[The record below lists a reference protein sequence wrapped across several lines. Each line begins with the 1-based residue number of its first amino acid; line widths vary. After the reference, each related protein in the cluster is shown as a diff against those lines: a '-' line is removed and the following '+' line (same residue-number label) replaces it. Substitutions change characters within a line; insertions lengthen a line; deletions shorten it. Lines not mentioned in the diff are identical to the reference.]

1 MKKINYIIIFII
13 FLSYVTAQQYRDIPD
28 VVSKVGSSA
37 ANWLKIE
44 TGTRAIGMAGT
55 QVAAGDDVSSIP
67 YNPASLAYIK
77 RWQTFF
83 SKSYYVA
90 GITHNTLAYG
100 VQLGST
106 NYLGLH
112 LFYLD
117 SGDMTVTTFDNPD
130 GYFDE
135 GSNTLATFAAEDY
148 CFRLVYA
155 KRLTDRLRIG
165 GSLKY
170 IREEIHTTYMH
181 SWALDLGS
189 NFKTGIY
196 GMVLGMS
203 VSNFGPDVMFQ
214 GDGLKISG
222 RSDDA
227 QPYTMKTEQFGLPLS
242 FRLGLKN
249 DIIGQD
255 DAIIKSKSSRLT
267 FSLEGI
273 NHIDYTVFYSV
284 GTEYSLLNE
293 MVFLRA
299 GTHIK
304 HDSAGMS
311 LGAGVN
317 IKNISVDYAYADYGL
332 LLSTHQFGIGYRF
345 K

>member
-1 MKKINYIIIFII
+1 MNYIIIII
-13 FLSYVTAQQYRDIPD
+13 ITIASHAIAQDYRTIPD

-55 QVAAGDDVSSIP
+55 QVAAGNDVSSIP
-67 YNPASLAYIK
+67 YNPASLAYTK
-77 RWQTFF
+77 KWQTFF

-100 VQLGST
+100 MQLGST
-106 NYLGLH
+106 DYLGIH

-117 SGDMTVTTFDNPD
+117 SGDMTITTFDNPD
-130 GYFDE
+130 GYAID
-135 GSNTLATFAAEDY
+135 NQTATFDVEDY
-148 CFRLVYA
+148 CFRFTYA

-170 IREEIHTTYMH
+170 IREEIHTTFMH

-214 GDGLKISG
+214 GDGLKVEATSN
-222 RSDDA
+222 SENS
-227 QPYTMKTEQFGLPLS
+227 YTMKTEKFGLPLS
-242 FRLGLKN
+242 FRLGVKN
-249 DIIGQD
+249 DIIGKN
-255 DAIIKSKSSRLT
+255 DAFIKSDNSRLT
-267 FSLEGI
+267 FTAEGI
-273 NHIDYTVFYSV
+273 NHIDYTVFYSI
-284 GTEYSLLNE
+284 GTEYAFLNE

-304 HDSAGMS
+304 HDTAGMS
-311 LGAGVN
+311 IGAGVN
-317 IKNISVDYAYADYGL
+317 IKNINIDYAYADYGL
-332 LLSTHQFGIGYRF
+332 LLSTHQFGLGYRF
-345 K
+345 R